1 MRDNSIPIENE
12 LDFPDEMKEFMDRL
26 DNLIVTD
33 NDREECL
40 AINLM
45 FFLDPDDPE
54 DPTLTE
60 KDFFDLSLI
69 HEALEFVK
77 KAKSVREVSDFVW
90 ERIDK
95 IECE

>member
-1 MRDNSIPIENE
+1 MHDEIYDPS
-12 LDFPDEMKEFMDRL
+12 DFPDEFKEFTERL
-26 DNLIVTD
+26 KKLATSDKET
-33 NDREECL
+33 EECF
-40 AINLM
+40 AIGLM
-45 FFLDPDDPE
+45 LWLDPEDPE

-60 KDFFDLSLI
+60 KDFYNLPLI